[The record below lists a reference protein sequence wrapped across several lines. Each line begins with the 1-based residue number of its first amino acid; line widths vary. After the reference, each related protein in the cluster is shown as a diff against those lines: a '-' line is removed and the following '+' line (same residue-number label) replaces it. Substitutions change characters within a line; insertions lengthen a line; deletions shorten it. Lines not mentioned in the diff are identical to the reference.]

1 MDFPQ
6 QLQACVEQANEALRR
21 FIAPQPFQ
29 NTPLVEAMH
38 YGALLGGKRLRPF
51 LVYATGEMFGV
62 SRTTLDAPAAAVE
75 CIHAYSLMHDDLPA
89 MDDDDLRRGLPTCH
103 IKFGE
108 ANAILAGDALQTLAF
123 SILSDAPMT
132 DVPDRDRL
140 AMVSELAQASGV
152 AGMCGGQALDLQAEG
167 QQVNLQALERIHRHK
182 TGALIRAAV
191 RMGALSA
198 GERGRAALPA
208 LDRYAENIGLAREIG
223 TEDFAR
229 TMPEYCGVISKSPT
243 VKAVKAKIE
252 AEEEHFDFSILDK
265 VVEEASNI
273 DIREIAQQTEET
285 VVEVETVN
293 GFGANDAILDIRSID
308 EQEDKPLKVEGVE
321 VVSLPF
327 YKLSTKF
334 GDLDQ
339 SKTWLLWCERG
350 VMSRLQALYLR
361 EQGFSNVKVY
371 RP

>member
-62 SRTTLDAPAAAVE
+62 CRTTLDAPAAAVE

-123 SILSDAPMT
+123 SILSDAPMV

-152 AGMCGGQALDLQAEG
+152 AGMCGGQALDLAAEG
-167 QQVNLQALERIHRHK
+167 QSVDLNQLEQIHRHK

-191 RMGALSA
+191 RLGALTA
-198 GERGRAALPA
+198 GAAGRDALPQ
-208 LDRYAENIGLAREIG
+208 LDIYANAIGLAFQVQ
-223 TEDFAR
+223 D
-229 TMPEYCGVISKSPT
+229 
-243 VKAVKAKIE
+243 
-252 AEEEHFDFSILDK
+252 DILD
-265 VVEEASNI
+265 VVGDTAVLGKTQGADQALGKSTYPALLGLDNARAKAQDLYREALGAL
-273 DIREIAQQTEET
+273 EVLAAQSYDTS
-285 VVEVETVN
+285 
-293 GFGANDAILDIRSID
+293 A
-308 EQEDKPLKVEGVE
+308 
-321 VVSLPF
+321 
-327 YKLSTKF
+327 
-334 GDLDQ
+334 
-339 SKTWLLWCERG
+339 
-350 VMSRLQALYLR
+350 LQALASFIIER
-361 EQGFSNVKVY
+361 DK
-371 RP
+371 